1 MPPPRGA
8 PIQCED
14 APAPSSFAG
23 KSIHRWGQSGCAVSD
38 GPISPSG
45 LKWSGRDPGDLARLR
60 FILPPVRLV
69 PATSHNVKAPA
80 LPASPPP
87 VNQRPVIVLIT
98 EVMGTTISMQE
109 HAPAPHMKGVVWEYF
124 RGGNRDGPGHNAG
137 WSSASRSGPAG
148 AGFCPAWAKPG
159 GLGARLGRG
168 RRGGP
173 DRGELSASGEVPEPE
188 EVRASAALVVV
199 PVSGACL
206 RALAAMIR
214 GSPLG
219 ACLRCVGW
227 PAARARGPLVRTL
240 TGWPARGRMAWG
252 EVEGG
257 RRTMTRTATA
267 QGCRASV
274 CHGRARVTWP
284 HRRAGCR
291 ADGQPGRGRG
301 AGCPPGGGVGRRRAR
316 RWDSG
321 PVGGPLEPDP
331 CYSCRCKRGGEWYWY
346 PPPLWRTWES
356 RSMRESCLGGGVA
369 GVGIC
374 GVIWSDGQPGEGRDR
389 PSYHP
394 HLKRR

>member
-1 MPPPRGA
+1 MGVFSGRKSGRAGALCRGVFGVSFWSSRGRILSSLGKAWRTRGA
-8 PIQCED
+8 P
-14 APAPSSFAG
+14 
-23 KSIHRWGQSGCAVSD
+23 R
-38 GPISPSG
+38 
-45 LKWSGRDPGDLARLR
+45 AR
-60 FILPPVRLV
+60 
-69 PATSHNVKAPA
+69 
-80 LPASPPP
+80 
-87 VNQRPVIVLIT
+87 
-98 EVMGTTISMQE
+98 
-109 HAPAPHMKGVVWEYF
+109 
-124 RGGNRDGPGHNAG
+124 
-137 WSSASRSGPAG
+137 SAKRS
-148 AGFCPAWAKPG
+148 
-159 GLGARLGRG
+159 
-168 RRGGP
+168 

-188 EVRASAALVVV
+188 EVGASAALVVV

-267 QGCRASV
+267 QGCRVAV

-291 ADGQPGRGRG
+291 ADGQPGRGG
-301 AGCPPGGGVGRRRAR
+301 AAGCPPGGVGRRRAR
-316 RWDSG
+316 RWDSC
-321 PVGGPLEPDP
+321 PVGVPHEPDP

-346 PPPLWRTWES
+346 LPPFVED
-356 RSMRESCLGGGVA
+356 LGVPFHAGILPRGGVLPEWA
-369 GVGIC
+369 LRV
-374 GVIWSDGQPGEGRDR
+374 VWSDGQPGGGRADG

-394 HLKRR
+394 HLRRR